1 MLTGQNGILTKS
13 IEAQKLSYIS
23 NEKEAIKLVYTLA
36 IMDKSLDSNQ
46 YFLGKQLRSPTLDN
60 VNWDV
65 IVLNDSQE
73 HYGDSWNYISKNT
86 NISNYGST
94 QYDSYDKRQDAYN
107 EEISYGD
114 VTKFSGYDRQ
124 RSNNAKNYIDL
135 NKKAFKFNGNNY
147 IEIYNKDGFDFS
159 NGFTFEFYGNL
170 NDFLYAHSHP
180 SSFCP
185 FIGLWNGDYS
195 NQCYARFGYLLN
207 KQKFHYNFS
216 YLVADSSWPESKLY

>member
-60 VNWDV
+60 GDWDV